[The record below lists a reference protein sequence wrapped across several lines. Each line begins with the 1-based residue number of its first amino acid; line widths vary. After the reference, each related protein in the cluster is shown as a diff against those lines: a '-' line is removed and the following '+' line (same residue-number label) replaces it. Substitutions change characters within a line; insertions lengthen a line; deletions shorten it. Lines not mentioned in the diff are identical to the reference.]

1 MERDR
6 ALAGLQ
12 RQTEQKE
19 RQQMGYE
26 EIEFC
31 VLFHCSLWCGDILG
45 GSGRDGGA
53 FLFRF
58 VLYTGFIFPFTFSK
72 PRALFL
78 CPCLQPLSPPFL
90 HPPPFVSCLF
100 DGKLKRSSLPLT
112 ICVNDYDIKKH
123 ELDVFYH
130 LSKLKKRSM
139 LWRIEMQTLSI
150 ESYILI
156 NVKLII
162 T

>member
-6 ALAGLQ
+6 ALAGLR
-12 RQTEQKE
+12 RQTEQKD

-26 EIEFC
+26 EREFC

-78 CPCLQPLSPPFL
+78 CPCLQPFSLPLL
-90 HPPPFVSCLF
+90 HPPLFVSCLF
-100 DGKLKRSSLPLT
+100 DGKLKRSSPPLT
-112 ICVNDYDIKKH
+112 ISVSDYDIKKC
-123 ELDVFYH
+123 EPDVFIIY
-130 LSKLKKRSM
+130 LNKKKEHALTIR
-139 LWRIEMQTLSI
+139 TVDFV
-150 ESYILI
+150 Y
-156 NVKLII
+156 
-162 T
+162 